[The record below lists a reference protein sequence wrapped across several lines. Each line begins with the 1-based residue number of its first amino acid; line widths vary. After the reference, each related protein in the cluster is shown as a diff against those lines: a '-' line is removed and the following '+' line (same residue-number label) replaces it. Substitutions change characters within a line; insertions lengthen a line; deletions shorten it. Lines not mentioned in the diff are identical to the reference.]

1 MDTLAD
7 NPAVAT
13 HRRHIAP
20 ESAAMTP
27 SHPALT
33 AHPPGRLAR
42 WSRGLLLPGSRL
54 MFALPMSAK
63 LSLLTLAVLVP
74 MGALMALS
82 LADRWTE
89 HEFAVTELHGVRLA
103 EALLPV
109 LEQTQVHRGLTA
121 RTLAGDTSAAAQ
133 RDVAGQALK
142 GAVASFDGQLARSPD
157 IQLAPDW
164 ATLRTTLLA
173 LADGQ
178 HPATAAR
185 AFAAHTQA
193 VEAVRQLALLNG
205 DRSGLVLD
213 PLARS
218 YYLMDVLVNTLYPAM
233 EAVSQTR
240 VQGASLLVRSARTGA
255 AVVSGTNPGTA
266 SSTSASV
273 IDSIAAPVA
282 NTLAEQAALLG
293 QAALIDRSVLDLG
306 SKLAAYGRAGGP
318 PLASWTST
326 RAALQRFSAELP
338 THVATD
344 KPAAAGAVFFD
355 AASAAINPLRGLHNE
370 AATELREQ
378 INSRIAGIDRKI
390 ALAAAVCTAGLLLLA
405 YLLASFYVTFQASVR
420 ALRRGTDAMARGDL
434 AHRTQVR
441 GRDELAAIGN
451 TVDATCAHLSGL
463 VAEIRSSAALV
474 NLAGTQVAD
483 GSQKLSE
490 RTDAQAGSLRNS
502 VEAISQL
509 SVAVAQNALAARE
522 LDELTEGLFQQAEQ
536 GHGAMAETV
545 DAMTQM
551 QAASQRV
558 AEVVAVIDDVAF
570 QTSMLSLNAA
580 VEAARAGE
588 AGKGFAVVAAEV
600 RQLAQRCAESADEIR
615 SLIGNASLQV
625 DSSAVKLRRVSAS
638 LDTIVGGVREV
649 SGRLRSIST
658 ASTQQSAGLGEV
670 TESVGNLDKIT
681 RENAA
686 LVELSAS
693 ASSTLVERANT
704 LRNAVVSMRLR
715 QASADEAHALVT
727 KAMAHLD
734 QAGRER
740 AFANF
745 HTTGGAFLDRDLY
758 LFVFDRNGLI
768 SVFGSRPELV
778 GEPAGAIP
786 GLEPVS
792 FLERA
797 WGAADGGGG
806 WIQYDVIS
814 PGTKVVTPKE
824 SYILPLGRNEFIGCG
839 AYRREGSG
847 AVRVGKP
854 VLTAGKHHGA
864 RAQQP
869 G

>member
-1 MDTLAD
+1 
-7 NPAVAT
+7 
-13 HRRHIAP
+13 
-20 ESAAMTP
+20 MTP
-27 SHPALT
+27 AHPASRAGLHT
-33 AHPPGRLAR
+33 DTRTNTRTNTRTDTRTDMRTDMHTDTHTRPPGLLAR
-42 WSRGLLLPGSRL
+42 WTRGLMLPGSRL

-63 LSLLTLAVLVP
+63 LSLLTLAVLLP
-74 MGALMALS
+74 MGTLMALT
-82 LADRWTE
+82 LADRWAE
-89 HEFAVTELHGVRLA
+89 RQFAATELHGLSLA

-109 LEQTQVHRGLTA
+109 LKETQAHRGLTA
-121 RTLAGDTSAAAQ
+121 RTLAGDAAATAQ
-133 RDVAGQALK
+133 RDDARRALK
-142 GAVASFDGQLARSPD
+142 GAVAAFDAQLAQVPD
-157 IQLAPDW
+157 VSLAPDW
-164 ATLRTTLLA
+164 PTLRSTLLA

-178 HPATAAR
+178 HPAIPAA
-185 AFAAHTQA
+185 AFAAHSQA
-193 VEAVRQLALLNG
+193 VEGLRQLALLNG
-205 DRSGLVLD
+205 ERSGLVLD
-213 PLARS
+213 PEARS
-218 YYLMDVLVNTLYPAM
+218 YYLIDVLVNTLYPAM
-233 EAVSQTR
+233 ESVALTQAP
-240 VQGASLLVRSARTGA
+240 GADLR
-255 AVVSGTNPGTA
+255 
-266 SSTSASV
+266 
-273 IDSIAAPVA
+273 
-282 NTLAEQAALLG
+282 G
-293 QAALIDRSVLDLG
+293 QASLIDRSALDLA
-306 SKLAAYGRAGGP
+306 SKLAAYRRADGQ
-318 PLASWTST
+318 PLTHWTSA
-326 RAALQRFSAELP
+326 RAALQGYSAVLANR
-338 THVATD
+338 VAAD
-344 KPAAAGAVFFD
+344 KPSASDPAFSDAAGA
-355 AASAAINPLRGLHNE
+355 AIDPLRGLHSE
-370 AATELREQ
+370 AATELHRQ
-378 INSRIAGIDRKI
+378 IDRRIADINRKI
-390 ALAAAVCTAGLLLLA
+390 TLESAVCAAGLLLLA
-405 YLLASFYVTFQASVR
+405 YLLVSFHVTFQASVR

-451 TVDATCAHLSGL
+451 TVDATCAQLSGL

-490 RTDAQAGSLRNS
+490 RTDEQADSLRNS

-522 LDELTEGLFQQAEQ
+522 LDALTEGLFQQAEH
-536 GHGAMAETV
+536 GHVAMAETV

-551 QAASQRV
+551 QDASRRV

-570 QTSMLSLNAA
+570 QTGMLSLNAA

-588 AGKGFAVVAAEV
+588 AGRGFAVVAAEV

-615 SLIGNASLQV
+615 RLIGNASVQV
-625 DSSAVKLRRVSAS
+625 DGSAVKLRRVSAS

-715 QASADEAHALVT
+715 QTSADEAHDLVIR
-727 KAMAHLD
+727 AMAHLD
-734 QAGRER
+734 QAGREQ
-740 AFANF
+740 AFADF
-745 HTTGGAFLDRDLY
+745 HSTGGAFLDRDLY
-758 LFVFDRNGLI
+758 IFVFDRNGMI
-768 SVFGSRPELV
+768 TAFGSRPSLV

-792 FLERA
+792 FLALA

-824 SYILPLGRNEFIGCG
+824 SYILPLGHNEFIGCG

-847 AVRVGKP
+847 AVRASKP
-854 VLTAGKHHGA
+854 VSAAWKHTGA
-864 RAQQP
+864 AARQP

>member
-1 MDTLAD
+1 
-7 NPAVAT
+7 
-13 HRRHIAP
+13 
-20 ESAAMTP
+20 MTP
-27 SHPALT
+27 AQPAARTHTRTHTHTHAPSHA
-33 AHPPGRLAR
+33 PGRLAR
-42 WSRGLLLPGSRL
+42 WTRGLMLPGTQL

-63 LSLLTLAVLVP
+63 LGLLALAVLLP
-74 MGALMALS
+74 MGALMGLS
-82 LADRWTE
+82 LADRWAE
-89 HEFAVTELHGVRLA
+89 HQFAVTELQGLDLA

-109 LEQTQVHRGLTA
+109 LKETQIHRGLTA
-121 RTLAGDTSAAAQ
+121 RTLAGETQATAQ
-133 RDVAGQALK
+133 RDDARMALK
-142 GAVASFDGQLARSPD
+142 AAVAAFDSQLVRAPAVPLSPD
-157 IQLAPDW
+157 WP
-164 ATLRTTLLA
+164 TLRTALLA
-173 LADGQ
+173 LSDGQ
-178 HPATAAR
+178 HPATPAG
-185 AFAAHTQA
+185 AFAAHSQA
-193 VEAVRQLALLNG
+193 VEGLRQLALLNG

-213 PLARS
+213 PEARS
-218 YYLMDVLVNTLYPAM
+218 YYLMDVLINTLYPAM
-233 EAVSQTR
+233 ESVAQSR
-240 VQGASLLVRSARTGA
+240 GQGAGLLVRSARTGA
-255 AVVSGTNPGTA
+255 AGAGADGGVGNPSATA
-266 SSTSASV
+266 TAT
-273 IDSIAAPVA
+273 DSPAAPVA
-282 NTLAEQAALLG
+282 ITVAEQAALLG
-293 QAALIDRSVLDLG
+293 HAGLIDRSVLDLG
-306 SKLAAYGRAGGP
+306 SKLAAYGRAGGQ
-318 PLASWTST
+318 PLNSWTAA
-326 RAALQRFSAELP
+326 RMALQRYSAVLG
-338 THVATD
+338 TSFVAD
-344 KPAAAGAVFFD
+344 KPTSAGAVFFD
-355 AASAAINPLRGLHNE
+355 AASVAIDQLRGLHQE
-370 AATELREQ
+370 AATELHQQ
-378 INSRIAGIDRKI
+378 IANRLADIDRKI
-390 ALAAAVCTAGLLLLA
+390 ALAAAVCGAGLLLLA
-405 YLLASFYVTFQASVR
+405 YLLVSFYVTFQASIR
-420 ALRRGTDAMARGDL
+420 ALRRGTDAMAHGDL
-434 AHRTQVR
+434 AHRTVVR

-451 TVDATCAHLSGL
+451 TVDTTCAHLSGL

-490 RTDAQAGSLRNS
+490 RTDEQAGSLRNS
-502 VEAISQL
+502 VDAIGQL

-551 QAASQRV
+551 QDASRRV

-615 SLIGNASLQV
+615 SLIGNASAQV
-625 DSSAVKLRRVSAS
+625 DSSAVKLRRVSES

-670 TESVGNLDKIT
+670 SESVGNLDKIT

-686 LVELSAS
+686 LVEMSAS
-693 ASSTLVERANT
+693 ASSTLVARADT

-727 KAMAHLD
+727 KAMAHLG
-734 QAGRER
+734 QAGREQ
-740 AFANF
+740 AFADF

-758 LFVFDRNGLI
+758 IFVFDRNGMI
-768 SVFGSRPELV
+768 TAFGSRPELV

-824 SYILPLGRNEFIGCG
+824 SYVLPLGHNEFIGCG

-847 AVRVGKP
+847 AMRSSKP
-854 VLTAGKHHGA
+854 VSAAWKHNVARGA
-864 RAQQP
+864 QP
-869 G
+869 A